1 MFFAYICNV
10 KKIEIIKFDI
20 MSWKFNLLKE
30 KTIYIKT
37 EKTKIK
43 KSKCHYY
50 INLHVP

>member
-30 KTIYIKT
+30 KTYITGTLKQR
-37 EKTKIK
+37 KLK
-43 KSKCHYY
+43 
-50 INLHVP
+50 